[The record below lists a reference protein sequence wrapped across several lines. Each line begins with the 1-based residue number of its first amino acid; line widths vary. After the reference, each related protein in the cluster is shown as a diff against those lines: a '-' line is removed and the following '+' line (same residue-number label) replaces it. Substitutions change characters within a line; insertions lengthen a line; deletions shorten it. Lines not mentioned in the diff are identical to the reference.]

1 VDRAIGIYYS
11 LVTDEDRAAFFER
24 LEDFVDNYQN

>member
-11 LVTDEDRAAFFER
+11 LAAEEDREAFFVR
-24 LEDFVDNYQN
+24 LMHFVDNYQN